1 MCDHPP
7 ATPDI
12 AKDDPQSFLTDLRR
26 LARALS
32 GVKRRIN
39 NPKVPND
46 ICYAGIAYRLP
57 DPPRIAA
64 RILYEVLGP
73 LPPGKTLDRIN
84 SKGDYALGNIRY
96 ATPREQTANR
106 QSLPKQAID
115 DGDWEGD

>member
-1 MCDHPP
+1 MCDHRP
-7 ATPDI
+7 AIPNI
-12 AKDDPQSFLTDLRR
+12 AKSTPQSSPTELRR

-57 DPPRIAA
+57 DPPRFAA
-64 RILYEVLGP
+64 QMLYEVLGP
-73 LPPGKTLDRIN
+73 LPPGKTLDRIS

-106 QSLPKQAID
+106 RPHVKHAKD
-115 DGDWEGD
+115 EGEWDVE